1 MRATYAVFLCFCCA
15 VTAAES
21 GDAAKRWWAH
31 VQVLAADNME
41 GRETGSEGYRRAA
54 RYVVEQFERA
64 GLKPAGANGYY
75 QTVPL
80 RALRADKSAVTLV
93 SGDVLIF
100 LRMNRQIT
108 ITPRL
113 GLPAEVK
120 AGLVFAG
127 YAANETDLDGL
138 DVKGNIV
145 VVFGGTP
152 PGSASTPR
160 ADSAAV
166 RVRILAKAGAAGVL
180 SIDNPRAIEPPK
192 WPVAYAKTVSIEGGT
207 RAPSAEPFLTMRLNP
222 VDADQL
228 LKRAG
233 HSLAEILELWA
244 AGKPLPHFAL
254 SDRLIVTPQVEEEK
268 LSSDNIVAVLP
279 GSDPTL
285 ANEYVVVSAHLD
297 GYGIGEPVNG
307 DRIYNG
313 AMDDASS
320 VANLIELAADLHR
333 SGKRFKRSLLF
344 AVFTGE
350 EKGLLGS
357 NYFVSHPT
365 VPKERLAADIN
376 LDYLRPIFPLK
387 ILTTLG
393 LEESTLGDSVRKV
406 AAGMA
411 IKIQTDDE
419 PERGL
424 YRRSDQF
431 NFIRNG
437 VPGVAFIFGYEKGSR
452 EEATYRKWYADRY
465 HRPSDDVNQP
475 VDFAAA
481 AKFQEFFGKLVEAV
495 AEAPDRPKFLLH

>member
-1 MRATYAVFLCFCCA
+1 MPTLGIA
-15 VTAAES
+15 VTLAAAES
-21 GDAAKRWWAH
+21 SDASKRWWTH

-41 GRETGSEGYRRAA
+41 GRDTGSEGYRRAA

-75 QTVPL
+75 QSVPL
-80 RALRADKSAVTLV
+80 RALHADKSVVELLT
-93 SGDVLIF
+93 GDVRKP
-100 LRMNRQIT
+100 LRMNQQIT
-108 ITPRL
+108 LTPRF
-113 GLPAEVK
+113 GLAPEIK

-127 YAANETDLDGL
+127 YAASEADLDGL
-138 DVKGNIV
+138 DLKSKIV
-145 VVFGGTP
+145 IIFSGTP
-152 PGSASTPR
+152 PGSANTPR
-160 ADSAAV
+160 ADSAAQ
-166 RVRILAKAGAAGVL
+166 RVRMLAKAGAAGVL

-192 WPVAYAKTVSIEGGT
+192 WPVAYAKTVAIEGAA

-244 AGKPLPHFAL
+244 AAKPLPHFAL
-254 SDRLIVTPQVEEEK
+254 PDTLFVTPHVEEEK
-268 LSSDNIVAVLP
+268 LTSDNIVAVLP
-279 GSDPTL
+279 GSDPAL
-285 ANEYVVVSAHLD
+285 SNEYVVVSAHLD

-313 AMDDASS
+313 AMDDAAC

-333 SGKRFKRSLLF
+333 LGKRFKRSLLF

-357 NYFVSHPT
+357 NYFIAHPT

-393 LEESTLGDSVRKV
+393 LDESTLGDSVRKV
-406 AAGMA
+406 AAGMG
-411 IKIQTDDE
+411 IKIQNDDE

-424 YRRSDQF
+424 FRRSDQF

-481 AKFQEFFGKLVEAV
+481 AKFQDFFSKLVEAV